1 MKESIPC
8 VNLYEMARTRRRN
21 WNEKSRNSDLVR
33 RELICHQ
40 HSIREYYRDIS
51 TKESISLS
59 TRTTRGSAPNAA
71 RFNAQPYINPEMRRL
86 IFEFIVCC
94 HSRLYLS
101 TPTLFETFSLLDR
114 YTSRY
119 VVRSSNYQLI
129 ALVCLWISSK
139 FFDPKKNIP
148 SLDTLCKLCCSQYR
162 PQDFKNAEFQILRSL
177 DWEVAKTPT
186 LDVLIDLSLF
196 GKSNYLGNDFYNVN
210 DIKNL
215 SIMLCE
221 LAQFNIELA
230 YHENPSSL
238 AEVIIDIARKI
249 EELFHARNDSNNPG
263 IENLISDWLRFDR
276 DAEQVL
282 NKLLKCD
289 GNNNN
294 NGGND
299 SDVIPSCFK
308 LKYSGARLN
317 KFVEFIR
324 CYKREKAMS
333 RHILVNASKQ
343 KAQSPG
349 ESQDGGC
356 FTDSK
361 SSVMQSPYSS
371 SVSLKRSRDQDTGF
385 YNLPLTPTTPGSM
398 VKRTYSSISTDL
410 DLLGTKRLCR

>member
-1 MKESIPC
+1 MEEQPIPC
-8 VNLYEMARTRRRN
+8 VNLYEMARARRRN
-21 WNEKSRNSDLVR
+21 WNEKSKNSDLVR
-33 RELICHQ
+33 KELICHQ

-162 PQDFKNAEFQILRSL
+162 PQDFKSAEFQILRSL
-177 DWEVAKTPT
+177 EWEVATTPT
-186 LDVLIDLSLF
+186 LDVLVDLSLF
-196 GKSNYLGNDFYNVN
+196 ERSNYLGNDFYNVN

-230 YHENPSSL
+230 YHEDPSCL
-238 AEVIIDIARKI
+238 AEVFIEIAKKI
-249 EELFHARNDSNNPG
+249 EELSHARNGSNNNPG
-263 IENLISDWLRFDR
+263 AENSLSDWLQFSSDT
-276 DAEQVL
+276 EQVL
-282 NKLLKCD
+282 NKLFKYD
-289 GNNNN
+289 D
-294 NGGND
+294 ND
-299 SDVIPSCFK
+299 DEHVIPSCFK
-308 LKYSGARLN
+308 LKYSGTKLN
-317 KFVEFIR
+317 KFIEFIR
-324 CYKREKAMS
+324 CYRREKMMN
-333 RHILVNASKQ
+333 RHILANISRQ
-343 KAQSPG
+343 KPQSSG
-349 ESQDGGC
+349 EGQDGYYM
-356 FTDSK
+356 DSK

-371 SVSLKRSRDQDTGF
+371 SVSLKRGRDQDAAF

-398 VKRTYSSISTDL
+398 VKRTYSSISTDSE
-410 DLLGTKRLCR
+410 LLGTKRLCR